1 MTLETYVFKSI
12 SSVYSKINWLKSWQ
26 RKSSGSIEKT
36 YSSSKIGTV
45 DSKLHDVAAFEKTN
59 NWTSEILQVESKIP
73 NINDLTKKNR
83 YCGSGR

>member
-12 SSVYSKINWLKSWQ
+12 SSVYSKINWLKVWQ

-45 DSKLHDVAAFEKTN
+45 ESKLPDVAAFEKTN
-59 NWTSEILQVESKIP
+59 NSTSEILQVESKIP
-73 NINDLTKKNR
+73 NINDLT
-83 YCGSGR
+83 